1 MASISATT
9 HLREQLPLVLS
20 GDAWYGPAVMHIL
33 NDVDGQTALQ
43 RPYKNTHNIWEILVH
58 MTVWTDIVRGRL
70 GGATF
75 IPTPEE
81 DWPPILDTSEEAWQA
96 TVAGFH
102 TSWELLMR
110 KIDTLTDDQINTTV
124 LAIEFSNKPFSV
136 ATLLHGIIQHA
147 TYHAGQISLIKKGL
161 LS

>member
-1 MASISATT
+1 MASTSAAT
-9 HLREQLPLVLS
+9 HLREQFQPILS
-20 GDAWYGPAVMHIL
+20 GEAWYGPAVMEIL
-33 NDVDGQTALQ
+33 NGINAEMALK
-43 RPYKNTHNIWEILVH
+43 RPFKNTHNIWEILIH

-81 DWPPILDTSEEAWQA
+81 DWPPILDTSEDAWRA
-96 TVAGFH
+96 TVMGFQ

-110 KIDTLTDDQINTTV
+110 KIDTLTEEQINTTI

-136 ATLLHGIIQHA
+136 ATLLHGIIQHT
-147 TYHAGQISLIKKGL
+147 TYHAGQIALIKKGL
-161 LS
+161 SA